1 MSSQATPD
9 DLSQEREEIVRLLD
23 ERYRLREDPERQEE
37 LLRTHDRLRELLRP
51 LGSDRPPDTAAR

>member
-1 MSSQATPD
+1 MSSQTTPD
-9 DLSQEREEIVRLLD
+9 DRSNDQEEIVRLLD

-51 LGSDRPPDTAAR
+51 LSSEPPPDIAGR